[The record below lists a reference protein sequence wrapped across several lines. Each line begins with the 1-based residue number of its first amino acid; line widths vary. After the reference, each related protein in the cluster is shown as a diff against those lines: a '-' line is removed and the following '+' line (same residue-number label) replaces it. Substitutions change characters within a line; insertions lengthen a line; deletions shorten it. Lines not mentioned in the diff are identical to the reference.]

1 MVAEEGF
8 EPSQC
13 ESESQVLPLHNS
25 ALHSRRIAEVLYY
38 YTKKFARCQHLFLRK
53 STRNKIPLRKICR
66 VPGLIPKEKER
77 IAKTIGGVV
86 STELLDNDT
95 INKTLLSD
103 GIISGITGLVEKLFN
118 KMKLSEKTVREEL
131 YQKLDKDLVDNMTEK
146 AEEDIAAL
154 IQDRKSTRLNSSHIE
169 ESRMPSSA

>member
-1 MVAEEGF
+1 MHLSVFGRSSETRTHGLCVPNAARYQLRYTPKENGSRCCRLVAEEGF

-66 VPGLIPKEKER
+66 VPGFGR
-77 IAKTIGGVV
+77 VV
-86 STELLDNDT
+86 
-95 INKTLLSD
+95 
-103 GIISGITGLVEKLFN
+103 
-118 KMKLSEKTVREEL
+118 
-131 YQKLDKDLVDNMTEK
+131 
-146 AEEDIAAL
+146 
-154 IQDRKSTRLNSSHIE
+154 
-169 ESRMPSSA
+169 

>member
-8 EPSQC
+8 EPSQY

-66 VPGLIPKEKER
+66 VPGFGR
-77 IAKTIGGVV
+77 H
-86 STELLDNDT
+86 
-95 INKTLLSD
+95 
-103 GIISGITGLVEKLFN
+103 GIITSSPPLA
-118 KMKLSEKTVREEL
+118 RPR
-131 YQKLDKDLVDNMTEK
+131 
-146 AEEDIAAL
+146 AL
-154 IQDRKSTRLNSSHIE
+154 RALMRF
-169 ESRMPSSA
+169 RARA